1 VGRWGRQVRGPLPL
15 GRDCLGRVLHFVN
28 SFVFCLRKETGF
40 PPVVTAMAV
49 PDSSPR
55 ASAVVS
61 VRIPQRLML
70 ADGVFSPLDVVLFR
84 GGALA
89 HPRV

>member
-1 VGRWGRQVRGPLPL
+1 
-15 GRDCLGRVLHFVN
+15 
-28 SFVFCLRKETGF
+28 
-40 PPVVTAMAV
+40 MAV

-55 ASAVVS
+55 AFASVS
-61 VRIPQRLML
+61 VGTCKGWCFLMGL
-70 ADGVFSPLDVVLFR
+70 SSLLDVVTFR

>member
-1 VGRWGRQVRGPLPL
+1 MV
-15 GRDCLGRVLHFVN
+15 VL
-28 SFVFCLRKETGF
+28 
-40 PPVVTAMAV
+40 
-49 PDSSPR
+49 DSSPR

-61 VRIPQRLML
+61 VRNPQRLML
-70 ADGVFSPLDVVLFR
+70 ADGMLFPLVAVPFR

>member
-1 VGRWGRQVRGPLPL
+1 
-15 GRDCLGRVLHFVN
+15 
-28 SFVFCLRKETGF
+28 
-40 PPVVTAMAV
+40 MAV
-49 PDSSPR
+49 PNSSPR

-70 ADGVFSPLDVVLFR
+70 ANGTFFPLDVVLFR